1 MRRSTALV
9 ASALLLLLLAVAFT
23 TAVPHDARSEVLAT
37 KVAGRDRRSR
47 TARSRDQEEQ
57 RRGMENEEHNKDAFR
72 RKKKSNTVLL
82 Q

>member
-47 TARSRDQEEQ
+47 TARSRDQEE
-57 RRGMENEEHNKDAFR
+57 RGMENEEHNKDAFR

>member
-37 KVAGRDRRSR
+37 KVAGRDRRRR
-47 TARSRDQEEQ
+47 TARSRDQEE
-57 RRGMENEEHNKDAFR
+57 RGMENEEHNKDAFR